1 MARKLVKSDS
11 GDIVNLD
18 NALTIKLV
26 KTANRSGELERFWS
40 IYTSANWAPDSVSE
54 QDNGENFKAVELWV
68 KRNMLSG
75 APALRDEKGRFSKDG
90 KTTVEATNQED
101 SHDV

>member
-54 QDNGENFKAVELWV
+54 QDNSENFKAVELWV

-75 APALRDEKGRFSKDG
+75 EPPRDEKGRFRKDTPAG
-90 KTTVEATNQED
+90 KKPEEDTNGL
-101 SHDV
+101 